1 MNKEFIRKSFIA
13 IEESVDDKRIT
24 KEEAVKFSIK
34 SMLIGGLLMTEERK

>member
-1 MNKEFIRKSFIA
+1 MNEEMIRKSFIA

-34 SMLIGGLLMTEERK
+34 SMLIGLLMTEERK